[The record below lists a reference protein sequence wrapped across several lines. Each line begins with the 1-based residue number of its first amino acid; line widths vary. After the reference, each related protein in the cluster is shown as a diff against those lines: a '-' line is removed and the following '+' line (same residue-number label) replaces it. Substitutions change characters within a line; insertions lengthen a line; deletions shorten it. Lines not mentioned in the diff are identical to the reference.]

1 MGDQITVKLYSPFS
15 DIAGC
20 RQVTLSVTHPMSA
33 ADTLRLL
40 GDRYPALKPYVAEGG
55 QQGGAFLLVVNGR
68 LTSLD
73 DVVHSGDEIFLCAQV
88 SGG

>member
-1 MGDQITVKLYSPFS
+1 MDGQVTVTLHSPFR

-20 RQVTLSVTHPMSA
+20 RQITLTVTDPVSV
-33 ADTLRLL
+33 ADALRLL
-40 GDRYPALKPYVAEGG
+40 ADRCPGLRPYLTQGG

-68 LTSLD
+68 LTRPED
-73 DVVHSGDEIFLCAQV
+73 AVRPGDEIFLCAQV